1 MSIFSNPIFIN
12 VIMAIGVA
20 VLWIGSCR
28 VYYNYGRRRGYTD
41 CLKKIGVKRR
51 SRRRPTREEDIR
63 VLNPVE
69 PRKHY
74 AEAESVRIVATH
86 APRLREESTWMW

>member
-28 VYYNYGRRRGYTD
+28 VYYIYGRRRGYTD

-51 SRRRPTREEDIR
+51 SRHKPTQEGDIR
-63 VLNPVE
+63 VLNSTE

-74 AEAESVRIVATH
+74 AEAESVRVVATH
-86 APRLREESTWMW
+86 APRLKEEDVWLR

>member
-1 MSIFSNPIFIN
+1 MLIFSNPIFIN
-12 VIMAIGVA
+12 GMIAIGITT
-20 VLWIGSCR
+20 LWIITCW
-28 VYYNYGRRRGYTD
+28 VAYICGRHRGYKD
-41 CLKKIGVKRR
+41 CLKKIGAKKR

-69 PRKHY
+69 PRKRY

-86 APRLREESTWMW
+86 APRLKEEDVWLR